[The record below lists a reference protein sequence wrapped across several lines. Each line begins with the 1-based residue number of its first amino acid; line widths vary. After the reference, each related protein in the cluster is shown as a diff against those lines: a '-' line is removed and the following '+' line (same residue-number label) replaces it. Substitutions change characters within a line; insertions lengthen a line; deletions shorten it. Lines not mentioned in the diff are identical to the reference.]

1 MKPTEHEAQFQ
12 RWLSDHIGVILK
24 VVRTCVESPQDQEDL
39 TQEIMVNLWAS
50 IPRFRGESQT
60 ITWIY
65 RVSFN
70 TAMAW
75 RRGERRQRQKLKGLQ
90 HEATRVATRSGEE
103 SRRQELIERMYAA
116 IRRLPQVDASLA
128 LMHLDGLSYREMSD
142 VMGMSENYIGVKLN
156 RIRNKLADELQ
167 RESDEFR

>member
-1 MKPTEHEAQFQ
+1 M
-12 RWLSDHIGVILK
+12 
-24 VVRTCVESPQDQEDL
+24 VRTFVESPEDQEDQEDL
-39 TQEIMVNLWAS
+39 TQEILVNLWAS
-50 IPRFRGESQT
+50 IPRFRGESSA

-75 RRGERRQRQKLKGLQ
+75 QRGERRQRQKLKILQ
-90 HEATRVATRSGEE
+90 HEATRVVPRDGQE

-116 IRRLPQVDASLA
+116 IRRLPQLDGSLA
-128 LMHLDGLSYREMSD
+128 LMHLDGLSYREMSE
-142 VMGMSENYIGVKLN
+142 VMGISENYIGVKLN
-156 RIRNKLADELQ
+156 RIRSKLADELQ